1 MFDRIRTGPLS
12 KKWGY
17 LITLGAAACIL
28 MIVMSGY
35 IIKSQN
41 KSAVKAGEKLYS
53 VETNLKYADK
63 VASGIARNLSS
74 IDDRVK
80 SKYDTEPSK
89 YDAKEVFSDN
99 LKETD
104 VSVSTSLTP
113 KQKTVPSPGES
124 MDTEDY
130 LKEYIKYREKGNLLD
145 RTSKAEDYSYTAE
158 ASAERIKER
167 KPKENEL
174 NLNRAAEYR
183 KAKAAPT
190 RVELSFNHDE
200 TAVSVKPVND
210 ASSSHYSKGE
220 PDIFTASDDRHSS
233 FDKAEQTLSR
243 YEVFERDNFTLEN
256 EVIKPKTPFALMQGT
271 VIPAVL
277 STGINSELP
286 GQISAM
292 VTRDIRDSIRG
303 RFLLIPK
310 GSKLLGQYGSTAA
323 FGAQRLFLGFNRII
337 FPNGHSI
344 NIGSMPGQSPDGFA
358 GFEADVDNH
367 FFRILSNCFFLSS
380 ITTAASSVQQTY
392 GTTSGA
398 GTLYTTQARELSSDV
413 TEALSRIIE
422 RNINLAPTLK
432 VQPGY
437 KFTISLTKDIFFK
450 EPYGVNHEEYFIK
463 Y

>member
-1 MFDRIRTGPLS
+1 MFDRIRTGQVS
-12 KKWGY
+12 KKWGFI
-17 LITLGAAACIL
+17 ITIGASACIL
-28 MIVMSGY
+28 LIVLSGY
-35 IIKSQN
+35 FFNTQN
-41 KSAVKAGEKLYS
+41 RNVVKGEEKQYS
-53 VETNLKYADK
+53 VENNLKSAEK
-63 VASGIARNLSS
+63 VASGLARNISS
-74 IDDRVK
+74 TSVDEKAK
-80 SKYDTEPSK
+80 SHEETSK
-89 YDAKEVFSDN
+89 YDAKAAFSENAGD
-99 LKETD
+99 
-104 VSVSTSLTP
+104 S
-113 KQKTVPSPGES
+113 ES
-124 MDTEDY
+124 YSSKSIASQDIRLPDPEQTLASEDY
-130 LKEYIKYREKGNLLD
+130 LREYVKYREKGNLLD
-145 RTSKAEDYSYTAE
+145 RNTKSEDYSYTAE
-158 ASAERIKER
+158 ASQERVKE
-167 KPKENEL
+167 KSQKVSEL

-190 RVELSFNHDE
+190 RVELHFNHDE
-200 TAVSVKPVND
+200 AAGSVKHINE
-210 ASSSHYSKGE
+210 ASSSSGNRR
-220 PDIFTASDDRHSS
+220 DTDVFTTSDERNTS
-233 FDKAEQTLSR
+233 FDKENQTLSK
-243 YEVFERDNFTLEN
+243 YEVFERDSFDLNN
-256 EVIKPKTPFALMQGT
+256 EVVKPKTPFALMQGT
-271 VIPAVL
+271 VIPAIL

-358 GFEADVDNH
+358 GFDAEVDNH
-367 FFRILSNCFFLSS
+367 FFRILANCFFLSS

-392 GTTSGA
+392 GTSSGV

-413 TEALSRIIE
+413 SEALSRIIE

-450 EPYGVNHEEYFIK
+450 EPYGANHEEYFIK

>member
-1 MFDRIRTGPLS
+1 MFDRIRTGQVS

-17 LITLGAAACIL
+17 IITIGACTCIL
-28 MIVMSGY
+28 LIVLSGY
-35 IIKSQN
+35 FLNSQRRIEVN
-41 KSAVKAGEKLYS
+41 AEERRYS
-53 VETNLKYADK
+53 VENNLKYADK
-63 VASGIARNLSS
+63 VASGIAANTASVSEEEKKQNRAESAG
-74 IDDRVK
+74 
-80 SKYDTEPSK
+80 
-89 YDAKEVFSDN
+89 YDAKEAFSDN
-99 LKETD
+99 SKE
-104 VSVSTSLTP
+104 SSGYSSKSLAS
-113 KQKTVPSPGES
+113 QDDRLSSRESPLS
-124 MDTEDY
+124 SEDY
-130 LKEYIKYREKGNLLD
+130 LREYIRYRERGNLLD
-145 RTSKAEDYSYTAE
+145 RNAKNEDYSYTAE
-158 ASAERIKER
+158 ASEERTKD
-167 KPKENEL
+167 KSQNVHEL
-174 NLNRAAEYR
+174 DLNRAAEYR

-190 RVELSFNHDE
+190 RVELRFNHDE
-200 TAVSVKPVND
+200 AASPASRRDEV
-210 ASSSHYSKGE
+210 SSSSSNRG
-220 PDIFTASDDRHSS
+220 DSDVFTTSDERSSS
-233 FDKAEQTLSR
+233 FDKANQTLTK
-243 YEVFERDNFTLEN
+243 YEVFERDSFRLDN

-292 VTRDIRDSIRG
+292 VTRDIKDSIRG

-323 FGAQRLFLGFNRII
+323 FGSQRLFLGFNRII

-358 GFEADVDNH
+358 GFDADVDNH

-392 GTTSGA
+392 GNSSGV

-413 TEALSRIIE
+413 SEALSRIIE

-450 EPYGVNHEEYFIK
+450 EPYGANHEEYFIK